1 MTTPRGRRSPSI
13 RAATVRSL
21 RPAHRPGSPGNG
33 AANLREDGEW
43 SVASWDD
50 LVLWVRVRYEVMA
63 QDAHSLTFR
72 LPTSEERTQL
82 VYVRHRGEVD
92 GHDWLQIES
101 PIGRLDEID
110 ARRLLELAEDAVVGG
125 AVAVN
130 GVAVFRH
137 ATPLED
143 LSFAEFDGPFRL
155 VTRIADQLE
164 HALTGTDRY

>member
-1 MTTPRGRRSPSI
+1 
-13 RAATVRSL
+13 VRSL
-21 RPAHRPGSPGNG
+21 RPVRRSGAGNQ
-33 AANLREDGEW
+33 REDGEW

-50 LVLWVRVRYEVMA
+50 LVTWVRVRYEVMA
-63 QDAHSLTFR
+63 QNAHGLTFR
-72 LPTSEERTQL
+72 LPTSGDRTQL
-82 VYVRHRGEVD
+82 VYVHHKGEVD

-101 PIGRLDEID
+101 PIGRLDDID

-125 AVAVN
+125 AAAVG

-143 LSFAEFDGPFRL
+143 LSFAEFDAPFRL

-164 HALTGTDRY
+164 HALTGSDEY

>member
-1 MTTPRGRRSPSI
+1 M
-13 RAATVRSL
+13 
-21 RPAHRPGSPGNG
+21 
-33 AANLREDGEW
+33 
-43 SVASWDD
+43 ASWDD

-63 QDAHSLTFR
+63 QDQHSLTFR
-72 LPTSEERTQL
+72 LPTSDDRTQL
-82 VYVRHRGEVD
+82 VYVHHKGVVD

-110 ARRLLELAEDAVVGG
+110 TRRLLELAEDAVVGG
-125 AVAVN
+125 AVAVG

-143 LSFAEFDGPFRL
+143 LSFAEFDAPFRL